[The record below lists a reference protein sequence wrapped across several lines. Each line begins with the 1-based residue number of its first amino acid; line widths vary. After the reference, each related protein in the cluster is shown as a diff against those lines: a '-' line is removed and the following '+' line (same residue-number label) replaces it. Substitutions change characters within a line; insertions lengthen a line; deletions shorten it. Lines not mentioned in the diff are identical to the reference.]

1 MSTIQISHL
10 RKVYGGAAAVDDL
23 SLEIPSGSVFGLLG
37 PNGAGKTTTFK
48 CMLGLARTSGG
59 TVLYDGKP
67 LTPETFE
74 HIAYVPERSV
84 LYEWMTV
91 AEHVEMTRRAFT
103 HFNPERAR
111 ELLAAFN
118 VDPHKRARALSKGMR
133 TAVMVAIAFARNAEM
148 LVLDEPTSGL
158 DPVNQRHV
166 LSLIINEAARGCS
179 IIFSSHQIGQVER
192 AAEEIAVID
201 KGRLVLQGSVDDLK
215 ADRKIVEGIFP
226 DVSYTL
232 NGIAADP
239 RIARVDRTERIARLL
254 VLAGADEIAARLTDA
269 GAGGVRILDLNLE
282 DIFLY
287 AVSPA
292 DATADVVAKAGSS

>member
-10 RKVYGGAAAVDDL
+10 RKFYGGSAAVDDL

-48 CMLGLARTSGG
+48 CMLGLARAGAG
-59 TVLYDGKP
+59 TVLYDGQP

-74 HIAYVPERSV
+74 RIAYVPERSV

-91 AEHVEMTRRAFT
+91 ADHVEMTRRAFT
-103 HFNPERAR
+103 HFKPARAL
-111 ELLAAFN
+111 ELLTAFN
-118 VDPHKRARALSKGMR
+118 VDPRKRARALSKGMR
-133 TAVMVAIAFARNAEM
+133 TAVMVAIAFARNAEI

-166 LSLIINEAARGCS
+166 LSLIINEAARGS
-179 IIFSSHQIGQVER
+179 SVVFSSHQIGQVER
-192 AAEEIAVID
+192 AAEQIAVID
-201 KGRLVLQGSVDDLK
+201 KGRLVLQGAVDDLK

-226 DVSYTL
+226 DATYTL
-232 NGIAADP
+232 NGIAND
-239 RIARVDRTERIARLL
+239 ARVVRADRTERIVRVLVREGADGVAALL
-254 VLAGADEIAARLTDA
+254 AKAGATGIR
-269 GAGGVRILDLNLE
+269 VVDLNLE

-292 DATADVVAKAGSS
+292 DATADVVAEESAP